1 MGSTQSTWGQFLW
14 IIQTTNT
21 VKGQFAGKGHITL
34 EK

>member
-1 MGSTQSTWGQFLW
+1 MGQFLW